1 MPKLKYFDF
10 FRSLLEAA
18 AGSEPKQRQPDIAK
32 VRRLLGWEPRV
43 PPEEGLRETID
54 YFRHAQA

>member
-1 MPKLKYFDF
+1 MDGWGDPLN
-10 FRSLLEAA
+10 AA